1 VADHKDR
8 FRTGSCASQR
18 EDYLI
23 KIGRSELY
31 ALARATFQT
40 SAFATESTGREPVVF
55 LVTPSTPTVGIPVA
69 PVCGG
74 GDQAPLA
81 QGSTPAT
88 SGPAIPGGASTD
100 VEEEVG
106 GVGA

>member
-1 VADHKDR
+1 MADHKDR